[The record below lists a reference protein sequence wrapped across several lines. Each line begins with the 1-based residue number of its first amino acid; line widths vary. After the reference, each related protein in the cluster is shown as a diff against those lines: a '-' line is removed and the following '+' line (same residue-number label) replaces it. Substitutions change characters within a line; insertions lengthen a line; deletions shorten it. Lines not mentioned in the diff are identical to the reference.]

1 MAMDVGLIA
10 LGIVLLVVG
19 GEVLVRGAV
28 ALAHQFRITPA
39 VVGLVIVSAA
49 TSMPELVVSVKSA
62 LRGSPDL
69 AVGNVIGSN
78 IFNLAP
84 VLGLTALIV
93 TMPASRGNLR
103 VDWPFLLLATVLVLL
118 LMGNGW
124 LGRVEGVIL
133 LGLLVAFSWFQVR
146 RSKREFQE
154 QSEAGEHASDIP
166 RTPLRMAIN
175 LILLALG
182 VGLMIQGADWMVDG
196 SGGIARRM
204 GVSERVIGLTIV
216 AMGTS
221 LPELASSLVA
231 ALRRHSDLA
240 VGNVIGSSIFNLL
253 AIFGV
258 GAILRPLEI
267 NPGFMVGLSDWTLGA
282 GWWMLLLTALVGPM
296 MVLGRRQIGK
306 VDGLILNVLFV
317 LFLIGLLRGDTT
329 I

>member
-1 MAMDVGLIA
+1 
-10 LGIVLLVVG
+10 
-19 GEVLVRGAV
+19 
-28 ALAHQFRITPA
+28 
-39 VVGLVIVSAA
+39 
-49 TSMPELVVSVKSA
+49 
-62 LRGSPDL
+62 
-69 AVGNVIGSN
+69 
-78 IFNLAP
+78 
-84 VLGLTALIV
+84 
-93 TMPASRGNLR
+93 
-103 VDWPFLLLATVLVLL
+103 
-118 LMGNGW
+118 MGNGW